1 MNTKWWNIKTRLL
14 FLLCL
19 LFSLPSSLEGQTRY
33 DKRIHY
39 YRETWEKL
47 IPTHSK
53 IQFAGEMGLL
63 SVGTGWDYGKKNQ
76 WETDIFLGFLP
87 KYDSEHFKITFTLKQ
102 NYIPW
107 SINLKK
113 GFSLEPLAC
122 GFYFNTIFNDEFWTS
137 EPERYPHGYYGFSS
151 KIRANIFLGQRIT
164 YNIDPER
171 RYTAKE
177 ISFYYELSTNDIYLI
192 SAVGNKYLRPKDY
205 LRLSFGLMLQW
216 L

>member
-1 MNTKWWNIKTRLL
+1 MSMKWLGIKTRLFFGVFFL
-14 FLLCL
+14 FLPA
-19 LFSLPSSLEGQTRY
+19 FSLWGQNRY
-33 DKRIHY
+33 DKRIHH
-39 YRETWEKL
+39 YRQTWEKL
-47 IPTHSK
+47 IPSHSK

-63 SVGTGWDYGKKNQ
+63 SIGTGWDYGKKNQ
-76 WETDIFLGFLP
+76 WETDVFLGFLP
-87 KYDSEHFKITFTLKQ
+87 KYDSNQVKITFTLKQ

-107 SINLKK
+107 SIDLKK
-113 GFSLEPLAC
+113 GFSLEPFTC
-122 GFYFNTIFNDEFWTS
+122 GFYFNTLFNGQFWTR

-177 ISFYYELSTNDIYLI
+177 ISFYYELSTNDIYLL
-192 SAVGNKYLRPKDY
+192 SAIGNKYLRPRDY
-205 LRLSFGLMLQW
+205 LRLSLGLILQW